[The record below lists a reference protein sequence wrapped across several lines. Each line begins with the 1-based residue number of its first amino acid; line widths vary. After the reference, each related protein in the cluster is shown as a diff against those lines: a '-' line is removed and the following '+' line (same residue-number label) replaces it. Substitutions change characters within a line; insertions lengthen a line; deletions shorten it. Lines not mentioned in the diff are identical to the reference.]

1 MRVFHAFK
9 TILGGMALGLAL
21 STAAQEAAAIKLVV
35 GFPPGG
41 SADTV
46 ARVLADKLRVLLRQP
61 VIVENKPGAGGRL
74 AVQALKNSAPDGLTY
89 MIAPN
94 ATGVFQTLVYPE
106 STRGFDLLKDLA
118 PVATIVSFP
127 MALAVSTRT
136 GASTAKEYVN
146 WLNAHPKE
154 ALFGSA
160 GTGGLTHF
168 SGVQLGKVIGVDLQ
182 IVPYRGNS
190 PLITDLL
197 GGQVASG
204 IMSGGDILPHQKGGK
219 IKVVG
224 VFGAERSA
232 LMPDVPTLV
241 EQGINVNTGDAW
253 MGMWAPAATSKAEL
267 SRMQGA
273 LKHVLSQPDVRELLI
288 GKASLSPAY
297 QPAEEMDK
305 RLRKELAYWGP
316 VIKASGF
323 KADQ

>member
-1 MRVFHAFK
+1 MRTFHAFK
-9 TILGGMALGLAL
+9 TILGGIALGFAL
-21 STAAQEAAAIKLVV
+21 SAPAQEPAAIKLVI

-41 SADTV
+41 SVDTV
-46 ARVLADKLRVLLRQP
+46 ARVMADKLRVLLRQP
-61 VIVENKPGAGGRL
+61 VIVENKPGAGGRI
-74 AVQALKNSAPDGLTY
+74 AVQALKSSAPDGLTY

-94 ATGVFQTLVYPE
+94 ATVVFQTLVYPE
-106 STRGFDLLKDLA
+106 STRGFDMKDLA
-118 PVATIVSFP
+118 PVAALVSFP

-136 GASTAKEYVN
+136 GTSNAKEYVS

-168 SGVQLGKVIGVDLQ
+168 TGVQLGKVIGVDLQ

-197 GGQVASG
+197 GGQVAAG

-232 LMPDVPTLV
+232 LMPDVPTFV
-241 EQGINVNTGDAW
+241 EQGINVSTGDAW
-253 MGMWAPAATSKAEL
+253 MGMWAPAATPKAEV

-273 LKHVLSQPDVRELLI
+273 LKHVLAQPDVRELLI

-305 RLRKELAYWGP
+305 LLRKELAYWGP

-323 KADQ
+323 KAD